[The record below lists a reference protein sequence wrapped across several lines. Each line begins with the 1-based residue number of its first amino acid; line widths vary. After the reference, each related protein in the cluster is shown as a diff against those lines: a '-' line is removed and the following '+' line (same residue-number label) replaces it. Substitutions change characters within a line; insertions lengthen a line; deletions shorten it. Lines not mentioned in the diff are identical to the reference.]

1 MDDILFVGTKGNEK
15 NDGIVCC
22 HVNNEIYQISKIEF
36 ADKIENFSFLACAYK
51 KKTLYAAGRD
61 SETNTDF
68 INVYKVNDGDIAF
81 VEKRIVA
88 SIGISFMRVAFEDRN
103 LLVSGYDAGNV
114 YCFEIGEEG
123 ELSNTYLRFDFPNE
137 KKKTRKL
144 IYIVRNI
151 DRMVLTRMRSM
162 GWILQGRF

>member
-1 MDDILFVGTKGNEK
+1 M
-15 NDGIVCC
+15 
-22 HVNNEIYQISKIEF
+22 
-36 ADKIENFSFLACAYK
+36 
-51 KKTLYAAGRD
+51 
-61 SETNTDF
+61 
-68 INVYKVNDGDIAF
+68 NDGDIAF

-137 KKKTRKL
+137 KKKQEKEPEVNIYSAEYRQNGSHPHAIYGVDFTGTIL
-144 IYIVRNI
+144 IPDLGKDKI
-151 DRMVLTRMRSM
+151 
-162 GWILQGRF
+162 WILKKGSMNLTL